1 MKSIRFHAVLTLTKQ
16 GIQDE
21 VRTTNMNQL
30 SEGLD
35 YTGDHD
41 SLHKLNSGFYNS
53 LQEMHI

>member
-1 MKSIRFHAVLTLTKQ
+1 MKSICFCAVLTLTKQ

-35 YTGDHD
+35 YTDVHD
-41 SLHKLNSGFYNS
+41 SLRKLNSGFYNS